1 MEQES
6 ANKAG
11 RKERPGR
18 PRAKVDTG
26 KILALYQD
34 KKLSVRQVAGLVGVS
49 HTTVARRIAEETGQL
64 RAWRLPGEE

>member
-1 MEQES
+1 MKQKGTG
-6 ANKAG
+6 KAG

-18 PRAKVDTG
+18 PRVKVDTG

-49 HTTVARRIAEETGQL
+49 HTTVARRITEETGQL
-64 RAWRLPGEE
+64 RTWRLPGEE